1 MINWINFLHIY
12 QPPLQE
18 ETIFHKVARESYFE
32 IVKFFDLYDNLN
44 LTMNISGSLL
54 EQLVFY
60 QYDKLLEDF
69 KRAFLAGEMELTGS
83 AMYHPILPLLPE
95 SEIERQILLDE
106 KMKKQIFGSSYE
118 RRGFYLP
125 EMAYS
130 KKVAQVLEKMGFEW
144 IILDEISC
152 CGAVDVCDTGKVYKI
167 RDMNLKVVFRSRVI
181 SDAFVP
187 EKIIALS
194 AECKEGESN
203 IVTATDGELYGH
215 RHHDFYDK
223 TRRAVEDGN
232 VKAWKVSDFI
242 KSFDGV
248 SLEEVEP
255 VSSCWESREED
266 IKADIPFPYWSDPEN
281 EIQKELWSFADFVCT
296 AVETSQQDANYKVAR
311 DFADRGLS
319 SCHFWAASGKESFVW
334 KDVIW
339 NPDTIERGNLFFIKA
354 IRSLC
359 VADISLRMEAEKKFL
374 KITESVWACHW
385 NRFYKS

>member
-12 QPPLQE
+12 QPPQQE
-18 ETIFHKVARESYFE
+18 EYIFHKVARESYFE
-32 IVKFFDLYDNLN
+32 IVKFFDLYDDLR

-60 QYDKLLEDF
+60 RYDKLLEDF
-69 KRAFLAGEMELTGS
+69 RKAFLAGEMELTGS

-106 KMKKQIFGSSYE
+106 KMKKQIFGDGYE

-130 KKVAQVLEKMGFEW
+130 KKVAQVLERMGFEW
-144 IILDEISC
+144 IILDEISYR
-152 CGAVDVCDTGKVYKI
+152 GSLDVCDTGKIYKM
-167 RDMNLKVVFRSRVI
+167 RDSDLKVIFRSRAI

-187 EKIIALS
+187 EKISELS
-194 AECKEGESN
+194 AEKREEELN
-203 IVTATDGELYGH
+203 IITATDGELYGH

-232 VKAWKVSDFI
+232 VRAWKVSDFI

-248 SLEEVEP
+248 GLEEVEP

-266 IKADIPFPYWSDPEN
+266 IKAGVPFPYWSETTN
-281 EIQKELWSFADFVCT
+281 EIQKELWSFADFVCA
-296 AVETSQQDANYKVAR
+296 AVEDSRQDFNYKVAR

-319 SCHFWAASGKESFVW
+319 SCHFWAASGKRSFVW
-334 KDVIW
+334 KDLIW
-339 NPDTIERGNLFFIKA
+339 NPDTIERGNMFFIKA
-354 IRSLC
+354 IRSLS
-359 VADISLRMEAEKKFL
+359 VMDVSQRMEAEKKFL
-374 KITESVWACHW
+374 KIAQLVWECHW
-385 NRFYKS
+385 NRFYKP